1 MKTVFMTIGP
11 QGAGKSTFC
20 KRVITAHSDII
31 LLSRDKLIDEL
42 FGGENGC
49 CDSYS
54 GAGAFVID
62 KLLEM
67 TRQALESG
75 SSDTTIL
82 LDCWTPD
89 ERHRDW
95 MLRQLRERGAE
106 RVIGLYFVTSLET
119 TVRWFVKRE
128 CKDPLDTWRQ
138 ESNERVCRNNYGVF
152 HCLAADVREGK
163 RFDAVRRIKPEQL
176 ELFPEFVVL

>member
-20 KRVITAHSDII
+20 ERAIVAHPDII

-42 FGGENGC
+42 CGGKNGW

-54 GAGAFVID
+54 GAGIYVMD
-62 KLLEM
+62 KLLGMIKE
-67 TRQALESG
+67 ALESD

-95 MLRQLRERGAE
+95 MLRKLRECGAD
-106 RVIGLYFVTSLET
+106 RVIGLYFLTSIET
-119 TVRWFVKRE
+119 AVCWFIKRE
-128 CKDPLDTWRQ
+128 YKDQLNPSYRELK
-138 ESNERVCRNNYGVF
+138 EYFCGRNYKLF
-152 HCLAADVREGK
+152 HSLAADVREGK
-163 RFDAVRRIKPEQL
+163 RFDTVRRINPEQL